1 MKRKC
6 VQQTTIVRIA
16 ALISLLGTHIPG
28 FSLSA
33 ASPSPALLKAKQEA
47 EAAGYT
53 FPVSHDVI
61 VAEAKKEGK
70 LRVLGSFESTTYSA
84 VIAAFKKRY
93 PFIDVYEE
101 DMTRGVAPRRVL
113 LELKA
118 GRATGWDV
126 FNLAPD
132 FWTDGIPLTKKFD
145 LMGMATH
152 KVLAIPPAMIDP
164 KHRTIVSMGS
174 SIHAIGYNRN
184 LISDDKVPHSW
195 EDFLKAE
202 FKGKK
207 FLVDI
212 RPLGFAAFAAG
223 LGEKWALDYAAKIA
237 SQDPVWFLGQSRSL
251 TAIASGAHT
260 MLHLAYYHSCMR
272 AAKKDPTGTLQCKV
286 IEPVPGRLQEFGTVS
301 ASALHPYSSL
311 LWLEFQATPEGQK
324 VISNYEPFNTSIY
337 SSESGLAKVIEGK
350 KLSMNDWNTLHNTD
364 AWLQLVFKAFGLP
377 KADDGKK

>member
-6 VQQTTIVRIA
+6 VQQTTIVRIV
-16 ALISLLGTHIPG
+16 ALISLLGAYIPG

-47 EAAGYT
+47 EAAGYS

-70 LRVLGSFESTTYSA
+70 LRVLGSFESTTYNA

-101 DMTRGVAPRRVL
+101 DMTGAVEPRRFL

-118 GRATGWDV
+118 GRATEWDV
-126 FNLAPD
+126 FNLASD

-145 LMGMATH
+145 FLGMATY

-174 SIHAIGYNRN
+174 SIHAVGYNRK
-184 LISDDKVPHSW
+184 LIPDDKAPNGW
-195 EDFLKAE
+195 EEFLRPDL
-202 FKGKK
+202 KGKK

-212 RPLGFAAFAAG
+212 RPQGFAALAVG
-223 LGEKWALDYAAKIA
+223 LGEKWALDYAEKIA
-237 SQDPVWFLGQSRSL
+237 AQEPVWVRGQTRGL
-251 TAIASGAHT
+251 TAIVGGEHT
-260 MLHLAYYHSCMR
+260 LFHLVYYHSCMR
-272 AAKKDPTGTLQCKV
+272 AAKKDPSGSLQCKV
-286 IEPVPGRLQEFGTVS
+286 VEPVPGRLQEFG
-301 ASALHPYSSL
+301 A
-311 LWLEFQATPEGQK
+311 
-324 VISNYEPFNTSIY
+324 
-337 SSESGLAKVIEGK
+337 
-350 KLSMNDWNTLHNTD
+350 
-364 AWLQLVFKAFGLP
+364 
-377 KADDGKK
+377 